1 MTHLL
6 NALAQATGV
15 ELAPAASRTST
26 LTGTGIDVLEY
37 EGVALVLLNASAGT
51 GTSPT
56 LDVKLQHSDD
66 DSTYEDVTSGAF
78 SQVTDAAETA
88 GVRLDDRERRLT
100 DAAPRVVGSR
110 PVGAGTRCRRPGR
123 RIPRGGRR
131 LRGAGLGGGGLVA
144 AAAGG
149 EQRAGGEQ
157 GEGQRQCSAA
167 GLVRHRGFHVDIV
180 RKGWGQAPAAALRN
194 LDR

>member
-37 EGVALVLLNASAGT
+37 EGVALVLLNTSAGS

-88 GVRLDDRERRLT
+88 GVKVMKLNVSDLKRYLRI
-100 DAAPRVVGSR
+100 VGTI
-110 PVGAGTRCRRPGR
+110 AGTTPSFDFGVEFVG
-123 RIPRGGRR
+123 ITK
-131 LRGAGLGGGGLVA
+131 AG
-144 AAAGG
+144 
-149 EQRAGGEQ
+149 
-157 GEGQRQCSAA
+157 
-167 GLVRHRGFHVDIV
+167 
-180 RKGWGQAPAAALRN
+180 
-194 LDR
+194 

>member
-6 NALAQATGV
+6 NALAQATAAV
-15 ELAPAASRTST
+15 LAPADRRTST
-26 LTGTGIDVLEY
+26 LTGTSIDVLEY

-88 GVRLDDRERRLT
+88 GVKVMKLNVSDLKRYL
-100 DAAPRVVGSR
+100 RVVGTI
-110 PVGAGTRCRRPGR
+110 AGTTPSFDFGVEFVG
-123 RIPRGGRR
+123 ITK
-131 LRGAGLGGGGLVA
+131 AG
-144 AAAGG
+144 
-149 EQRAGGEQ
+149 
-157 GEGQRQCSAA
+157 
-167 GLVRHRGFHVDIV
+167 
-180 RKGWGQAPAAALRN
+180 
-194 LDR
+194 

>member
-15 ELAPAASRTST
+15 ELASAASRTST

-37 EGVALVLLNASAGT
+37 EGVGLVLLNASAGS

-78 SQVTDAAETA
+78 TQVTDVAETA
-88 GVRLDDRERRLT
+88 GVKVMKLNVSDLKRYL
-100 DAAPRVVGSR
+100 RVVGTI
-110 PVGAGTRCRRPGR
+110 AGTTPSFDFGVEFVG
-123 RIPRGGRR
+123 ITK
-131 LRGAGLGGGGLVA
+131 AG
-144 AAAGG
+144 
-149 EQRAGGEQ
+149 
-157 GEGQRQCSAA
+157 
-167 GLVRHRGFHVDIV
+167 
-180 RKGWGQAPAAALRN
+180 
-194 LDR
+194 

>member
-37 EGVALVLLNASAGT
+37 EGVALVLLNASVGT

-66 DSTYEDVTSGAF
+66 DSTYEDVTSGTF

-88 GVRLDDRERRLT
+88 GVKVMKLNVSDLKRYLRI
-100 DAAPRVVGSR
+100 VGTI
-110 PVGAGTRCRRPGR
+110 AGTTPSFDFGVEFVG
-123 RIPRGGRR
+123 ITK
-131 LRGAGLGGGGLVA
+131 AG
-144 AAAGG
+144 
-149 EQRAGGEQ
+149 
-157 GEGQRQCSAA
+157 
-167 GLVRHRGFHVDIV
+167 
-180 RKGWGQAPAAALRN
+180 
-194 LDR
+194 

>member
-51 GTSPT
+51 GTNPT

-66 DSTYEDVTSGAF
+66 DSTYEDVTSGTF

-88 GVRLDDRERRLT
+88 GVKVMKLNVSDLKRYL
-100 DAAPRVVGSR
+100 RVVGTI
-110 PVGAGTRCRRPGR
+110 AGTTPSFDFGVEFVG
-123 RIPRGGRR
+123 ITK
-131 LRGAGLGGGGLVA
+131 A
-144 AAAGG
+144 
-149 EQRAGGEQ
+149 
-157 GEGQRQCSAA
+157 S
-167 GLVRHRGFHVDIV
+167 
-180 RKGWGQAPAAALRN
+180 
-194 LDR
+194 

>member
-51 GTSPT
+51 GTNPT

-66 DSTYEDVTSGAF
+66 DSSYEDVTSGAF

-88 GVRLDDRERRLT
+88 GVKVMKLNVSDLKRYLRI
-100 DAAPRVVGSR
+100 VGTI
-110 PVGAGTRCRRPGR
+110 AGTTPSFDFGVEFVG
-123 RIPRGGRR
+123 ITK
-131 LRGAGLGGGGLVA
+131 A
-144 AAAGG
+144 
-149 EQRAGGEQ
+149 
-157 GEGQRQCSAA
+157 S
-167 GLVRHRGFHVDIV
+167 
-180 RKGWGQAPAAALRN
+180 
-194 LDR
+194 

>member
-6 NALAQATGV
+6 NALAQAAGV

-51 GTSPT
+51 GTNPT

-88 GVRLDDRERRLT
+88 GVKVMKLNVSDLKRYLRI
-100 DAAPRVVGSR
+100 VGTI
-110 PVGAGTRCRRPGR
+110 AGTTPSFDFGVEFVG
-123 RIPRGGRR
+123 ITK
-131 LRGAGLGGGGLVA
+131 A
-144 AAAGG
+144 
-149 EQRAGGEQ
+149 
-157 GEGQRQCSAA
+157 S
-167 GLVRHRGFHVDIV
+167 
-180 RKGWGQAPAAALRN
+180 
-194 LDR
+194 

>member
-66 DSTYEDVTSGAF
+66 DSTYEDVNSGAF
-78 SQVTDAAETA
+78 SPVTDAAETA
-88 GVRLDDRERRLT
+88 GVKVMKLNVSDLKRYL
-100 DAAPRVVGSR
+100 RVVGTI
-110 PVGAGTRCRRPGR
+110 AGTTPSFDFGVEFVG
-123 RIPRGGRR
+123 ITK
-131 LRGAGLGGGGLVA
+131 AG
-144 AAAGG
+144 
-149 EQRAGGEQ
+149 
-157 GEGQRQCSAA
+157 
-167 GLVRHRGFHVDIV
+167 
-180 RKGWGQAPAAALRN
+180 
-194 LDR
+194 

>member
-51 GTSPT
+51 GTNPT

-66 DSTYEDVTSGAF
+66 DSTYEDVTSGTF

-88 GVRLDDRERRLT
+88 GVKVMKLNVSDLKRYL
-100 DAAPRVVGSR
+100 RVIGTI
-110 PVGAGTRCRRPGR
+110 AGTTPLFDFGVEFVG
-123 RIPRGGRR
+123 ITK
-131 LRGAGLGGGGLVA
+131 A
-144 AAAGG
+144 
-149 EQRAGGEQ
+149 
-157 GEGQRQCSAA
+157 S
-167 GLVRHRGFHVDIV
+167 
-180 RKGWGQAPAAALRN
+180 
-194 LDR
+194 

>member
-51 GTSPT
+51 GTTPT

-88 GVRLDDRERRLT
+88 GVKVMKLNVSDLKRYLRI
-100 DAAPRVVGSR
+100 VGTI
-110 PVGAGTRCRRPGR
+110 AGTTPSFDFGVEFVG
-123 RIPRGGRR
+123 ITK
-131 LRGAGLGGGGLVA
+131 AG
-144 AAAGG
+144 
-149 EQRAGGEQ
+149 
-157 GEGQRQCSAA
+157 
-167 GLVRHRGFHVDIV
+167 
-180 RKGWGQAPAAALRN
+180 
-194 LDR
+194 